1 MKLAAS
7 AVVLIAMS
15 GVANAGG
22 YLGAGIGN
30 APTIDTQLAHEP
42 QGRSARLLVGYRLPL
57 KIGSAS
63 IEGAYGGY
71 GLRGS
76 GGGTLDGRELS
87 ASGKY
92 NYPLGSNF
100 EVFGRIG
107 FQRTDLTSQKDAMYD
122 LSGNGILIGAGLEY
136 RVDLGAVSGSLWLDY
151 THRGATLEGER
162 NSTEYSARMWT
173 LGLTVGL

>member
-1 MKLAAS
+1 M
-7 AVVLIAMS
+7 VLLAMS

-22 YLGAGIGN
+22 YVGAGVGD
-30 APTIDTQLAHEP
+30 APTVETDRNYEAA
-42 QGRSARLLVGYRLPL
+42 GRSARFLVGYRFPL
-57 KIGSAS
+57 KIGAAS

-71 GLRGS
+71 GARGS
-76 GGGTLDGRELS
+76 GGGEIDGRELS

-107 FQRTDLTSQKDAMYD
+107 VQKTSLTSQKDAMYD
-122 LSGNGILIGAGLEY
+122 LDGNGILIGAGLEY
-136 RVDLGAVSGSLWLDY
+136 RIDLGAASGSLWLDY
-151 THRGATLEGER
+151 THRSAALEGER
-162 NSTEYSARMWT
+162 NSTDYTARMWT